1 MQSILSEHLSCAFWS
16 SVGVPYINVYLDLIL
31 IFLIRSFVFWYWAL
45 WDVWICWRLIPCQLH
60 HLQILSPILWVVV
73 CLAYDFLHCA
83 KAFTFNYIPFAY
95 FCFFFLIIIN
105 LRGGWKKSYCNV
117 CQSVFCLYSPLSFIG
132 PVIFRCLI
140 HFEFIF
146 VYDVRECSDF
156 LLICVAVEFSQHH
169 LLKGLSFLLCIVLP
183 PLS

>member
-73 CLAYDFLHCA
+73 CLVSDLLHCA
-83 KAFTFNYIPFAY
+83 KAFTFNYMPFAY
-95 FCFFFLIIIN
+95 FCFHFYYSK
-105 LRGGWKKSYCNV
+105 RWMKKDPAVIYVRVCSAYILLWVLQDLSY
-117 CQSVFCLYSPLSFIG
+117 I
-132 PVIFRCLI
+132 
-140 HFEFIF
+140 
-146 VYDVRECSDF
+146 
-156 LLICVAVEFSQHH
+156 
-169 LLKGLSFLLCIVLP
+169 
-183 PLS
+183 